1 MELWKDSQLQT
12 DIQIRLI
19 YIYIQTW
26 GKMELRIDSQLQ
38 TDRQLDRQIDIY
50 TYIYKYIDNKHGK
63 RWNNRKIVNYTQ
75 TNRQKIY
82 MQLGTIDIYV
92 YCIDMEKDGIMD
104 RQSTIDST
112 DRQIRINIMDD

>member
-92 YCIDMEKDGIMD
+92 QTWRKTELWIDSQLYRQID
-104 RQSTIDST
+104 RQT
-112 DRQIRINIMDD
+112 DRLTGRRI